1 MKKITKLVSL
11 LLTVV
16 MVFSVFAIVPMTTV
30 SAASY
35 SSDWR
40 TWSQGESDDSDMRA
54 YGCWVTAQAKMLKE
68 INVLDGNPD
77 DYMNW
82 EKNNGHLDSG
92 FYQLYGTQAPI
103 NYAKQKGKTL
113 SYVGTLSASSNQLI
127 SNVNNGY
134 YSIVKVNNWHY
145 VYVDNQKTRETGVV
159 YFQQSGPGARDA
171 QIKPLYSSYPYPLET
186 YTYRYN
192 YSPPPP
198 VTYSATT
205 GGSSNVSNT
214 NATISG
220 SANASDHTKPYVSR
234 WGYYIGTGSNPT
246 NKKTVGWVNTNVSS
260 LSCNVKDQCGSLSPG
275 TTYYYK
281 IWAVINNTEYT
292 ANNVKS
298 FRTTAVRPSAS
309 TIRTSTT
316 DIGLGVNP
324 VVTWNGAS
332 YADSYTVQLKN
343 SNGDVVQTKSGIT
356 GTTYSFAG
364 LNTTGTYTATIY
376 SVNTVGS
383 TQGSNVNITVHP
395 NSNVRFIDVN
405 PETNEEV
412 VVKEQSVVYGGN
424 ATAPAN
430 PSKTGYTFKKWNGT
444 YTNVK
449 ADTNITSVYEINTY
463 TVKFVNSY
471 TGELLKTEYVK
482 YKHSA
487 TPPEYEL
494 PRGYV
499 NVESGWDKDYT
510 SVLDDT
516 TYYSVIEWGNPD
528 IPMYI
533 TGVTTKRFTD
543 TSTYNNEGYEVTVNL
558 HNWDT
563 SLTTGRLIVA
573 LMTDEGQLLTETES
587 SAFYL
592 KKSATKS
599 IEVYVPYKDE
609 VDYVKVFVVDQY
621 STATPI
627 SEPEICDNIQTIG
640 SDYTYSYNQAP
651 KAGTYDPDSLTSYTE
666 YRYKT
671 KSTTTSYDTSMAGW
685 TQDGY
690 DLVNAGSGT
699 IDYVSSFPSGF
710 DTNNYY
716 YGLYNKRPVTAS
728 ETSTKKTTVSTSTIG
743 YLYWHWCRGDNAGA
757 INRYIWAYPTSN
769 GYGSFYTFH
778 AAFRSSALGNP
789 IYSDGY
795 CYQWANPSSC
805 NSTYWWFGG
814 NQYSTDQTAVQRCS
828 YTNYNKRY
836 NYYKWSTWS
845 DWSTTSRTS
854 NSNTQVETR
863 TVYKYIPYTGKT
875 KSIYID
881 TSSLNLSNAPLT
893 FDTSYRNNGY
903 EIWAWHWND
912 GAAIGYGYF
921 TVAEPDESGYFKTEA
936 SVGDNLVFAF
946 LNKGDTIEP
955 TNWRNAITQ
964 TVDTSYDGNN
974 NLFIIDGTTNGYY
987 KLSVRKDKYTP
998 PKNIEFEKTI
1008 SGTISSEFAG
1018 KQAALFVYKV
1028 DSASDYTNEY
1038 IGQTV
1043 IGADGSYEF
1052 NFKLR
1057 EEPTLETGDF
1067 TVVLNLE
1074 GATAP
1079 IYLDPIAAPKKE
1091 YTVKFLDY
1099 DYSNYNPN
1107 DPNSQPE
1114 LTVISEQTV
1123 AEGADA
1129 DLPNDKLLG
1138 REGYTFANWSATATN
1153 VHSDLEI
1160 VAEYEI
1166 NKYTVVF
1173 VDWNARS
1180 VDIQK
1185 FNYGDVLVAPQPEE
1199 VDAGTLVQWD
1209 AIANGETTVT
1219 HDMVVCT
1226 EYTSRKCNVVVTDFA
1241 GNVIEE
1247 KTVNYGEYVDLPEFS
1262 EAQYNA
1268 YNLIGWTNEASAHS
1282 HIGEGEAQTAETL
1295 LENAI
1300 ITDNCYLCP
1309 VYEFEETV
1317 LNPTASVASGEYT
1330 TAQTITLSCET
1341 PNAQIYYTLD
1351 GSDPKSNSG
1360 IRYTSPIRVEDK
1372 AKLSFYATA
1381 IEMNDSPINYE
1392 YYVINPVDAQ
1402 SAWMTYDK
1410 LPAEVKANPSE
1421 YTVTQETGYSYKNI
1435 RQTSSSAEYEQLIN
1449 DGWTYINSVES
1460 EVSDYLDEPYVND
1473 DLIGLQNESVDV
1485 YGNGYQ
1491 VSHYKYTLNG
1501 VEGICKDESFAP
1513 EGSTGQ
1519 TETAKAKSF
1528 GSVAGFD
1535 EASGNAPY
1543 YLYNGER
1550 WYNRKAAQ
1558 VVVGQQYCYTYQIA
1572 SLYKWTDYTIE
1583 APSAT
1588 ETRETRTADVYSY
1601 EKMKHYIVNV
1611 YGLFGY
1617 VSSEIYKANTKLN
1630 HPEETYGY
1638 DFIGYYSDV
1647 DLTQAIDINTFKVTE
1662 CTDIFA
1668 KFSPKKYTVE
1678 FTFMDGTEIE
1688 TQEVD
1693 YLAAA
1698 TAPEIP
1704 DVPNYV
1710 FVGWDTNFQHI
1721 EGNTTVKAIYVK
1733 ESEYSSVS
1741 LDKDYVNIIE
1751 GNSTK
1756 LNPIFDNENVALE
1769 LEWTSSNNNVATVSS
1784 DGVVTAVSEGTA
1796 VITAKVKGMPESAEC
1811 TITVVGDTV
1820 NKLALNDGSK
1830 LDIDKGTGTLR
1841 RIKAN
1846 SNSAEQI
1853 IANFVNTN
1861 VSVTDSEGL
1870 ALFIT
1875 DLVGTGSVIC
1885 LIKHNAV
1892 TDRLVVVMTADVSGD
1907 GKINLRDAS
1916 LISRFLIDD
1925 FSDPTDYQIYA
1936 MDVNGDGSA
1945 NNKDAALVLQ
1955 YLVGK
1960 VNI

>member
-1 MKKITKLVSL
+1 MKKKITKAVSL

-16 MVFSVFAIVPMTTV
+16 LVFSVFAIVPMTTV
-30 SAASY
+30 SAADSIKTQSEAVAWLNAQDGASY
-35 SSDWR
+35 NFSDFQDEDGVWWR
-40 TWSQGESDDSDMRA
+40 GTQCVEFVRA
-54 YGCWVTAQAKMLKE
+54 YVNWLVNGDPWADAWGGPTYNGDTIWQ
-68 INVLDGNPD
+68 NPIWSRLGWQVID
-77 DYMNW
+77 
-82 EKNNGHLDSG
+82 
-92 FYQLYGTQAPI
+92 
-103 NYAKQKGKTL
+103 NYDAFVPQPGDIF
-113 SYVGTLSASSNQLI
+113 SSR
-127 SNVNNGY
+127 GM
-134 YSIVKVNNWHY
+134 H
-145 VYVDNQKTRETGVV
+145 TGVV
-159 YFQQSGPGARDA
+159 ISSNALTAIVADANARNSYGPDGDPVYVHGITWASKNLWKAYGVTHFIRPNFKSTA
-171 QIKPLYSSYPYPLET
+171 P
-186 YTYRYN
+186 
-192 YSPPPP
+192 PPPP

-220 SANASDHTKPYVSR
+220 SANASNGTAPHVSS
-234 WGYYIGTGSNPT
+234 WGYYIGTNSNPSD
-246 NKKTVGWVNTNVSS
+246 KKTAGWPNGNVSS
-260 LSCNVKDQCGSLSPG
+260 LSCNVKDHCGNLSPG

-281 IWAVINNTEYT
+281 IWAVIDGREYSGGV
-292 ANNVKS
+292 NS
-298 FRTTAVRPSAS
+298 FRTTAVKPSAS
-309 TIRTSTT
+309 TIKTSTA

-343 SNGDVVQTKSGIT
+343 SNGDVVQSKAGIT
-356 GTTYSFAG
+356 GTTYSFTG
-364 LNTTGTYTATIY
+364 LNTAGTYTATVY
-376 SVNTVGS
+376 SVNTAGS
-383 TQGSNVNITVHP
+383 TQGNSVNITVHP
-395 NSNVRFIDVN
+395 NSTVRFIDVN

-412 VVKEQSVVYGGN
+412 VVKEQSVVYGRN

-430 PSKTGYTFKKWNGT
+430 PSKTGYTFKRWNGS

-471 TGELLKTEYVK
+471 TGELLKTESVK

-510 SVLDDT
+510 KVLDDT

-533 TGVTTKRFTD
+533 DSVAAKRFTD

-558 HNWDT
+558 HNWDE

-592 KKSATKS
+592 KKSTTKS
-599 IEVYVPYKDE
+599 VEVFVPFIEE
-609 VDYVKVFVVDQY
+609 VDYIKVFVVDQY

-627 SEPEICDNIQTIG
+627 SEPEICDNILTIG
-640 SDYTYSYNQAP
+640 NDYSFSYNQAP

-666 YRYKT
+666 YRYRT
-671 KSTTTSYDTSMAGW
+671 KSTTTSYNTSMAGW
-685 TQDGY
+685 TQNGY
-690 DLVNAGSGT
+690 DLINSGSGT
-699 IDYVSSFPSGF
+699 IDYVPAFPSGF

-716 YGLYNKRPVTAS
+716 YGLYNRRPVSTS
-728 ETSTKKTTVSTSTIG
+728 ETSTSKTTVSTSTIG

-757 INRYIWAYPTSN
+757 INRYIWAYPTAN
-769 GYGSFYTFH
+769 GYGNFYTFH
-778 AAFRSSALGNP
+778 AAFRSSPLNYDP
-789 IYSDGY
+789 NIERNDGY

-814 NQYSTDQTAVQRCS
+814 NQYSGNQTVVQRCS

-836 NYYKWSTWS
+836 NYYKWSAWS
-845 DWSTTSRTS
+845 DWSTTSIAS
-854 NSNTQVETR
+854 NNNTQVETR
-863 TVYKYIPYTGKT
+863 TVYKYIPYSGKT

-881 TSSLNLSNAPLT
+881 LSNYQ
-893 FDTSYRNNGY
+893 DYNNY
-903 EIWAWHWND
+903 EVYAWHWEE
-912 GAAIGYGYF
+912 GATQGYF
-921 TVAEPDESGYFKTEA
+921 TKAEKDAETGYYTTTCP
-936 SVGDNLVFAF
+936 VGGNLVFALTDDGNEPSQSQAWNNVF
-946 LNKGDTIEP
+946 IQSDDLSFDGANNLYVLNKYY
-955 TNWRNAITQ
+955 NSSYYRNQFSATL
-964 TVDTSYDGNN
+964 G
-974 NLFIIDGTTNGYY
+974 
-987 KLSVRKDKYTP
+987 KYNP
-998 PKNIEFEKTI
+998 PKQIEFEKTI
-1008 SGTISSEFAG
+1008 SGRISSEFAG
-1018 KQAALFVYKV
+1018 KQAALFIYKV

-1043 IGADGSYEF
+1043 IGEDGSYEF

-1074 GATAP
+1074 GTTAP
-1079 IYLDPIAAPKKE
+1079 IYLEPIKAPKKE
-1091 YTVKFLDY
+1091 YTVKFYDY
-1099 DYSNYNPN
+1099 DYSNY
-1107 DPNSQPE
+1107 DPNNPESKPE

-1123 AEGADA
+1123 EEGGNAE
-1129 DLPNDKLLG
+1129 LPNDQLIG
-1138 REGYTFANWSATATN
+1138 REGYTFANWSVTATN

-1160 VAEYEI
+1160 MAEYEI
-1166 NKYTVVF
+1166 NEYTVVF

-1185 FNYGDVLVAPQPEE
+1185 FNHGDVLIAPQPEE

-1226 EYTSRKCNVVVTDFA
+1226 EYTSRKCNVVITDFD

-1247 KTVNYGEYVDLPEFS
+1247 KTVNYGDYLDLPEFS
-1262 EAQYNA
+1262 ESQYNS
-1268 YNLIGWTNEASAHS
+1268 YNLIGWTNEQSSHD
-1282 HIGEGEAQTAETL
+1282 HIGEGEIQTADIL

-1309 VYEFEETV
+1309 VYEFDETV
-1317 LNPTASVASGEYT
+1317 LNPKASVIGGEYT

-1351 GSDPKSNSG
+1351 GSDPKSNNG
-1360 IRYTSPIRVEDK
+1360 ILYTKPIVVEDK

-1381 IEMNDSPINYE
+1381 IEMNDSSVNYE

-1410 LPAEVKANPSE
+1410 LPAEVKSNPSE

-1435 RQTSSSAEYEQLIN
+1435 RQTSSSSEYEQLIS

-1460 EVSDYLDEPYVND
+1460 EVSDYLDEPYVDD

-1491 VSHYKYTLNG
+1491 VSHFKYTLNG
-1501 VEGICKDESFAP
+1501 VEGICKDETFAP
-1513 EGSTGQ
+1513 EGAVGK
-1519 TETAKAKSF
+1519 TEYAKAVSF

-1535 EASGNAPY
+1535 EASNNAPY
-1543 YLYNGER
+1543 YMYNRER
-1550 WYNRKAAQ
+1550 WYNRKTAQ
-1558 VVVGQQYCYTYQIA
+1558 VVVGQKYCYTYQIA
-1572 SLYKWTDYTIE
+1572 SLYKWTDYTVD
-1583 APSAT
+1583 AHSST
-1588 ETRETRTADVYSY
+1588 ETRETRTADVFSY
-1601 EKMKHYIVNV
+1601 EKMKHYIINV

-1617 VSSEIYKANTKLN
+1617 VSSEIYKANATLN
-1630 HPEETYGY
+1630 QPEDIYGY
-1638 DFIGYYSDV
+1638 DFEGFYSDA
-1647 DLTQAIDINTFKVTE
+1647 DFSQPIDTNTYKVTE
-1662 CTDIFA
+1662 SADIFA
-1668 KFSPKKYTVE
+1668 KFIPKKYTVE
-1678 FTFMDGTEIE
+1678 FTYMDGTEIE

-1698 TAPEIP
+1698 NAPEIP

-1710 FVGWDTNFQHI
+1710 FVGWDTDFQHI

-1733 ESEYSSVS
+1733 ESDYSSVA

-1751 GNSTK
+1751 GNSTT
-1756 LNPIFDNENVALE
+1756 LNPIFDNENVTLE

-1784 DGVVTAVSEGTA
+1784 AGIVTAVSEGTA

-1811 TITVVGDTV
+1811 TITVVSDTV
-1820 NKLALNDGSK
+1820 NKLNLNDDSK
-1830 LDIDKGTGTLR
+1830 LDIDKSTGTLR
-1841 RIKAN
+1841 RIKAD
-1846 SNSAEQI
+1846 SNTVSQI
-1853 IANFVNTN
+1853 VENFVNAN
-1861 VSVTDSEGL
+1861 VSVTNSNGI
-1870 ALFIT
+1870 ALLN
-1875 DLVGTGSVIC
+1875 DDKVGTGAIIC
-1885 LIKHNAV
+1885 LLKNGQMA
-1892 TDRLVVVMTADVSGD
+1892 DSLVAVMTADVSGD
-1907 GKINLRDAS
+1907 GKVNLVDAS

-1960 VNI
+1960 VSI